1 MRSYFL
7 LLAIALL
14 AGRSGISQTYQFNN
28 GNWWINGQFKALT
41 VYTENGNFTFK
52 KPKNIDSVI
61 DLGKQY
67 CIPPFGD
74 AHTHNL
80 DGTNGLR
87 QMILRYLNEGV
98 MYVQVLG
105 NYGAGAVAARKQLAQ
120 TNTLEATYA
129 NGLLT
134 ATYGHGF
141 YPYEPLAMGIY
152 APADQIKR
160 AEEIKK
166 SRIAENNAYYFFD
179 SIPDVEAK
187 WPMIM
192 RFKPDHLK
200 ICLLDAANYT
210 ANRKAELFDGYGL
223 SAEVAAY
230 VVAKAHKEGLR
241 VFAHVETAEDAR
253 LCARIGVDALA
264 HMPGYAWN
272 GKEETR
278 EKYCM
283 TVKDIDLFKKAGLT
297 IIPTMNIDH
306 SMDFENG
313 AYVYHPDRKQRTVE
327 YETSMLRA
335 LYQAKVPIALGGDY
349 YSKTVEPEIDSLIA
363 HKVFTPAEL
372 IEIWGKQTVQH
383 IYPKRKLGEIR
394 EGYEASFLLL
404 SENPL
409 KDIQAIRRIKLLFK
423 NGRFL

>member
-1 MRSYFL
+1 MRRYIL
-7 LLAIALL
+7 LLAILLL
-14 AGRSGISQTYQFNN
+14 ACVSGICQTYQFNN
-28 GNWWINGQFKALT
+28 GNWWINGQFKAVT
-41 VYTENGNFTFK
+41 VYTENGHFTFI
-52 KPKNIDSVI
+52 KPKAVDSVI
-61 DLGKQY
+61 NLNNQY

-152 APADQIKR
+152 APADQVKR
-160 AEEIKK
+160 VDEIKK

-187 WPMIM
+187 WPMVM
-192 RFKPDHLK
+192 RYKPDHLK
-200 ICLLDAANYT
+200 ICLLDAANYA

-223 SAEVAAY
+223 SPEVAAY

-264 HMPGYAWN
+264 HMPGYAWD

-283 TVKDIDLFKKAGLT
+283 TVKDIDLFKRAGLT

-313 AYVYHPDRKQRTVE
+313 AYVYHPDRKQRTVA
-327 YETSMLRA
+327 YETTMLRA
-335 LYQAKVPIALGGDY
+335 LYKAKVPIALGGDY
-349 YSKTVEPEIDSLIA
+349 YGKTVEPEIDSLIA

-372 IEIWGKQTVQH
+372 IDIWGRQTVQH
-383 IYPKRKLGEIR
+383 IFPKRKLGEIK

-409 KDIQAIRRIKLLFK
+409 NDIQAIRRISLLFK
-423 NGRFL
+423 NGRFI